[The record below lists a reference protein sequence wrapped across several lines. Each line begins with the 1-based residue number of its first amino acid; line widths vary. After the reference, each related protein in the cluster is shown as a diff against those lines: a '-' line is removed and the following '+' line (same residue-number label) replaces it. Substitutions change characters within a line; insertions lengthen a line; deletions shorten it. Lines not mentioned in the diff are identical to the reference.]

1 LADRRTAATF
11 EEDRPVDPSTPLT
24 VDGISIAREA
34 GDAPEPVLAPGR
46 SLELPRRGTTFIR
59 EMPGPS
65 GAPTLLLLHGWVAT
79 GGLNWFHTFDAL
91 GEHFRVIAPDLR
103 GHGHGIRSRR
113 VFRLADCADDCAA
126 TLLELG
132 TGPVIAVGYSMGG
145 PVAQLLWQR
154 HRDLVSGLVFCAT
167 SAGFMPNRRARL
179 PYQSAMLA
187 AVSAARIASLSRA
200 IPGLPAFGLHP
211 RRLPAWAADEMRRH
225 DWRTIVEA
233 GHSISTY
240 HAGKWLREI
249 DVPTAVV
256 CTTRDRGVRPE
267 LQLALAD
274 AIAGATVH
282 PIDDGHLACAQP
294 SFAPVLLD
302 ACTSVAR
309 RATADDDASI
319 AT

>member
-1 LADRRTAATF
+1 
-11 EEDRPVDPSTPLT
+11 VDPSSSFT
-24 VDGISIAREA
+24 VDGIGIGRET
-34 GDAPEPVLAPGR
+34 GDAPAPVLAPGR
-46 SLELPRRGTTFIR
+46 ALELPRRGTTFIR

-79 GGLNWFHTFDAL
+79 GGLNWFQTFDAL

-103 GHGHGIRSRR
+103 GHGHGLRSRR

-126 TLLELG
+126 TLVELG

-145 PVAQLLWQR
+145 PVAQLFWKR
-154 HRDLVSGLVFCAT
+154 HRDLVSGLVLCAT
-167 SAGFMPNRRARL
+167 SAGFIPSRRARL

-187 AVSAARIASLSRA
+187 AVGAARVASLSRV
-200 IPGLPAFGLHP
+200 IPALPGFGI
-211 RRLPAWAADEMRRH
+211 RSQRLPAWIADEMRRH

-233 GHSISTY
+233 GHSLSTY
-240 HAGKWLREI
+240 HAGRWLGEI

-274 AIAGATVH
+274 AIPGATVH
-282 PIDDGHLACAQP
+282 PIDDGHLACAQR
-294 SFAPVLLD
+294 SFAPVLLH
-302 ACTSVAR
+302 ACDSVAR
-309 RATADDDASI
+309 RARADAAIPSR
-319 AT
+319 A